1 MTFTDLVEKLPA
13 HVVNRASN
21 FMETSVLQVFAGDL
35 MSDVL
40 VTDFEDL
47 LIVTSLASEQVI
59 RTADIVGAKGV
70 LLVNDKDPPLVMK
83 QLAEKQD
90 LNLLS
95 TPLSMYEACV
105 SLNGIFNSLYRTDME
120 TNS

>member
-1 MTFTDLVEKLPA
+1 
-13 HVVNRASN
+13 
-21 FMETSVLQVFAGDL
+21 

-47 LIVTSLASEQVI
+47 LIVTSLASEQVV

-105 SLNGIFNSLYRTDME
+105 GLHAILLYRTETE
-120 TNS
+120 TNP

>member
-1 MTFTDLVEKLPA
+1 MTFPDLVEKLPA

-47 LIVTSLASEQVI
+47 LIVTSLASEQVV

-105 SLNGIFNSLYRTDME
+105 GLNGIFNSLYQSDTE
-120 TNS
+120 TNP